1 MPFEGAK
8 FARLDISCC
17 KFDKC
22 VLDETD
28 FTESTAGDEP
38 RQLLVDFAAQLY
50 MYSVIMR
57 GWCCSI
63 TISDAQNPSPCQLPA
78 LLSKQACAIAS
89 STTPT
94 CPNATFLRAKWRE
107 HLWEAHVWQEPHYP
121 FLK

>member
-1 MPFEGAK
+1 MKFFEFLQLSELFVIPFEGAK

-57 GWCCSI
+57 GWRCSV
-63 TISDAQNPSPCQLPA
+63 TISDAQNPSP
-78 LLSKQACAIAS
+78 AS
-89 STTPT
+89 
-94 CPNATFLRAKWRE
+94 CLHF
-107 HLWEAHVWQEPHYP
+107 
-121 FLK
+121 